1 MTLAAKFLEVQN
13 ELNLKLS
20 PEWATKDWAYP
31 DAMFTEA
38 TEAYNHLNW
47 EWWRAT
53 DRKIDWNQV
62 KLEWVDVMHF
72 LLSEVISS
80 GCQKEFETQFE
91 TQNFVTA
98 YTLTEENRLPL
109 LKDTIKMFVKSVIE
123 YQYSDVTGKGD
134 LKTVIS
140 YFLLGL
146 YYLGLSKEE
155 FYTLFIGKVCLNQLR
170 WKNGYKKGI
179 YDPNQPNEEHY
190 IKSWYG
196 AEDNEW
202 LAAFAAG
209 LDPSAD
215 DFKDQ
220 VLAGLEAK
228 YAAVYRAVWE
238 IRDFDDV
245 V

>member
-91 TQNFVTA
+91 TQNLVTA

-179 YDPNQPNEEHY
+179 AESQFISKDSPKQFKDYYIKVWNGVEDNVWLAEYAATLDPNDAEF
-190 IKSWYG
+190 KS
-196 AEDNEW
+196 
-202 LAAFAAG
+202 
-209 LDPSAD
+209 
-215 DFKDQ
+215 K
-220 VLAGLEAK
+220 LEAALDAK
-228 YAAVYRAVWE
+228 YKEVYELVWG
-238 IRDFDDV
+238 R
-245 V
+245 